1 MYFIIRGRKDTLPT
15 DPKVRKAAVDAFEKA
30 DSVTLK
36 EAAKLRR
43 DFLKLRRLADGAERA
58 DLVEMRTE
66 QMRAIRR
73 NMERRIND

>member
-15 DPKVRKAAVDAFEKA
+15 DPKVRRAAVDAYDKA
-30 DSVTLK
+30 DSLTLK

>member
-15 DPKVRKAAVDAFEKA
+15 DPKVRKAAVEAYDKA
-30 DSVTLK
+30 DSLTLK